1 MHNFNL
7 LWFTSY
13 ASMISSIHAYY
24 KGYYDFHFLDG
35 VVWLTSINY
44 WRKPQNGIWRNLDII
59 SVYYALGYHLYHAR
73 NAENAV
79 LFYSIMSSS
88 CILYP
93 LSVYY
98 INNKTI
104 STYLHGGLHIGAN
117 VALNILYSGKVYTVE
132 KFIQ

>member
-1 MHNFNL
+1 MNNFNL
-7 LWFTSY
+7 LWFTSWS
-13 ASMISSIHAYY
+13 SMISSIHAYY

-35 VVWLTSINY
+35 FVWLTSINY

-79 LFYSIMSSS
+79 LFYSIM
-88 CILYP
+88 IYP
-93 LSVYY
+93 LSIYY

-117 VALNILYSGKVYTVE
+117 VALNILYSGKV
-132 KFIQ
+132 